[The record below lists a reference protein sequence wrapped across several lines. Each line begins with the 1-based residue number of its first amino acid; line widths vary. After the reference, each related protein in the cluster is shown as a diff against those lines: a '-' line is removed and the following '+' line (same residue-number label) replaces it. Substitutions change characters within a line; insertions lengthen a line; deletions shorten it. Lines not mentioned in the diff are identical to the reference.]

1 MTGMLNTSLSALR
14 SYQQALTTT
23 SGNISNANTEGYSR
37 QRVDLQSLQSQ
48 RTSVG
53 DIGTGVQVS
62 RIQRYFD
69 QAVTDQL
76 RNTTASFNQQDT
88 LYTLATQLQSLL
100 TDINT
105 GVDGAVSNFF
115 NSLQGVANDPS
126 SLAARRVFLDDAK
139 ALTVRFNDLDAQF
152 NALNT
157 TVNTEVGTAVTD
169 INQLTKRIADLNI
182 SITKTSAAPSSEL
195 LDERDQALVSLNKL
209 VKVSTS
215 TNADGSVNV
224 FVGNSEPVVFGS
236 TQIAMQQ
243 TLGTFNPLEVRLSV
257 GNRDVTDELSGGTLG
272 GSLDFRNNLLRTA
285 RSELS
290 MIGYTLATQF
300 NTQNT
305 AGRDLLGNTGTDLF
319 NVAAP
324 VAITNSTNKG
334 TGSVSLAID
343 PFNAGDMTGK
353 DYLLRIVGGQP
364 RLYRQPDQTSVALT
378 GTVPNLSAEGL
389 KITLGGTPVEGDEFL
404 LQPSTNVSSQL
415 KLMVTDP
422 ARIAAAADDGTPFGR
437 GDNRNVL
444 KMVDIETNK
453 TLVNGTVS
461 LRDQLRGLLSDVA
474 ASTRQADVARQSQST
489 LLDQAIARRDN
500 VSGVNLD
507 EEAANL
513 LRFQQSYQAAAQA
526 IQVANSL
533 FDTLLG
539 AVSR

>member
-23 SGNISNANTEGYSR
+23 SSNISNANTEGYSR

-48 RTSVG
+48 RTGIG

-76 RNTTASFNQQDT
+76 RSTTASFNQQDT
-88 LYTLATQLQSLL
+88 VYTLATQLQSLL
-100 TDINT
+100 TDVNT
-105 GVDGAVSNFF
+105 GVDGAISNFF

-152 NALNT
+152 NSLNT
-157 TVNTEVGTAVTD
+157 TVNTQIGSAVSD
-169 INQLTKRIADLNI
+169 INQLSRRIADLNT
-182 SITKTSAAPSSEL
+182 SITNTGAAPSSEL

-209 VKVSTS
+209 IKVSTS
-215 TNADGSVNV
+215 PNSDGSVNV
-224 FVGNSEPVVFGS
+224 YVGNGEPLVFGS
-236 TQIAMQQ
+236 TQIEMKQQ
-243 TLGTFNPLEVRLSV
+243 LGEFNPLEARLSV

-300 NTQNT
+300 NAQNK
-305 AGRDLLGNTGTDLF
+305 AGRDLLGDTGGDLF
-319 NVAAP
+319 ALAGPQVVP
-324 VAITNSTNKG
+324 NSSNGG
-334 TGSVSLAID
+334 TGSVALAID
-343 PFNAGDMTGK
+343 SATAGDLTGQ
-353 DYLLRIVGGQP
+353 DYLVRIIGGQP
-364 RLYRQPDQTSVALT
+364 RLFALPGETAVALT
-378 GTVPNLSAEGL
+378 GTSPFTVEGL
-389 KITLGGTPVEGDEFL
+389 NITVSGTPAEGDEFL
-404 LQPSTNVSSQL
+404 LQPSANVSSQL
-415 KLMVTDP
+415 KLLVTDP
-422 ARIAAAADDGTPFGR
+422 ARIAAAADDGSPFGR
-437 GDNRNVL
+437 GDNRNAL
-444 KMVDIETNK
+444 AMVGIETSK
-453 TLVNGTVS
+453 ILANGTVS
-461 LRDQLRGLLSDVA
+461 LRDQLRGLLSDIA
-474 ASTRQADVARQSQST
+474 ATTRQADVGRQSQST
-489 LLDQAIARRDN
+489 LLDQATARRDN